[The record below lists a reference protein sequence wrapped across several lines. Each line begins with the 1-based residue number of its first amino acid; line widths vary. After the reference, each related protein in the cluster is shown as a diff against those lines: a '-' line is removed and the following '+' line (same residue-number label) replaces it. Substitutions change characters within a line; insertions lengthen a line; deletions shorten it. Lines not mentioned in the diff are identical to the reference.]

1 MRPCP
6 SFQTAKS
13 ARRQRKG
20 CFMKSSADDRS
31 ERSNQRRSPSRP
43 RTWILKSAAG
53 DAYESR
59 RRSNWA
65 VRKSFGQVTPS
76 RHILVGSRDEPF
88 SQEPWMSGHVPRDI
102 TVGHPEVTGKRTIG
116 RRLGPDRTGAS
127 SMLATRWVSW
137 TARPGQRVRQV
148 RVIAASPGNRC
159 HICDQRQ
166 AESVAGMPRGARRAA
181 RCWDRAHANVAR
193 KPPMKAAVL

>member
-1 MRPCP
+1 MLTNRGVAP
-6 SFQTAKS
+6 TGRYAN
-13 ARRQRKG
+13 RL
-20 CFMKSSADDRS
+20 DR
-31 ERSNQRRSPSRP
+31 
-43 RTWILKSAAG
+43 LL
-53 DAYESR
+53 
-59 RRSNWA
+59 
-65 VRKSFGQVTPS
+65 
-76 RHILVGSRDEPF
+76 RHVILVGSRDEPF

-193 KPPMKAAVL
+193 KPPMKAARPYEARPRPHKAG